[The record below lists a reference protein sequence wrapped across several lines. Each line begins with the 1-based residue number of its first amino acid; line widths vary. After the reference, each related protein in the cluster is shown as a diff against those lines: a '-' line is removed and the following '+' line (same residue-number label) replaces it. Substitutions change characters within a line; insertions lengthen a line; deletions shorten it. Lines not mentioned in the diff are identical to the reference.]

1 MNENIFL
8 YLIAYLLGAI
18 PFGLLLA
25 KGFGGVDIRAAGSK
39 SIGATNVLRVLK
51 EQNPRKARILAIITL
66 ACDALKAFLP
76 LIIAKY
82 AINADYNVLWAMGV
96 LAVIGHCYSPYLG
109 FNGGKGVATGAGVMA
124 FFLPVELI
132 CALIAWYLT
141 GKIFK
146 ISSLASLC
154 ALIVFLASSFIL
166 HYDLEP
172 INTHAPL
179 FIICFIILAK
189 HSTNIARLTSGAEKK
204 VI

>member
-1 MNENIFL
+1 MNENILL

-146 ISSLASLC
+146 ISSLASLY

-189 HSTNIARLTSGAEKK
+189 HSTNIARLISGAEKK

>member
-1 MNENIFL
+1 MNENIIL
-8 YLIAYLLGAI
+8 YLVAYLLGAV

-25 KGFGGVDIRAAGSK
+25 KSFGGVDIRTSGSG

-51 EQNPRKARILAIITL
+51 EQNPQKAKILSAVTL

-76 LIIAKY
+76 LIIARF
-82 AINADYNVLWAMGV
+82 ILNADYNVLWAMGV
-96 LAVIGHCYSPYLG
+96 LAVVGHCYSPYLG

-124 FFLPVELI
+124 FFLPVELA
-132 CALIAWYLT
+132 CALIAWYLAL
-141 GKIFK
+141 KIFK

-154 ALIVFLASSFIL
+154 ALIIFLASNFIL

-172 INTHAPL
+172 INTHAPV

-189 HSTNIARLTSGAEKK
+189 HTSNIARLINGAEKK

>member
-1 MNENIFL
+1 MNENILL

-25 KGFGGVDIRAAGSK
+25 KGFGGVDIRVAGSK

-154 ALIVFLASSFIL
+154 ELIVFLASSFIL
-166 HYDLEP
+166 HYELEP

-189 HSTNIARLTSGAEKK
+189 HSTNIARLISGAEKK

>member
-1 MNENIFL
+1 M
-8 YLIAYLLGAI
+8 
-18 PFGLLLA
+18 LLA

-82 AINADYNVLWAMGV
+82 AINVDYNVLWAMGV

-146 ISSLASLC
+146 ISSLASLY

-189 HSTNIARLTSGAEKK
+189 HSTNIARLISGAEKK